1 MAYFV
6 LMVTIAKSN
15 EDASKYVEESLS
27 FDPTNADPIL
37 AYAVRLFEG
46 NHHDDSLAAF
56 KRAAEIDPNQPFAK

>member
-1 MAYFV
+1 MDLRVAYFV

-37 AYAVRLFEG
+37 AYAVRLFE
-46 NHHDDSLAAF
+46 F
-56 KRAAEIDPNQPFAK
+56 K